1 MRIGLFTD
9 AYLPDINGVVSS
21 VVTLKKALEE
31 LGHTVFVIS
40 NHKSSK
46 ISLEDHVLRLPGLEL
61 KKFYG
66 YKMSSPFQFE
76 AFEYVRN
83 MDLDVVHVQT
93 EFGVGMFARQCAKNF
108 NIPLV
113 YTYHTTYEDYTHYI
127 NPMDLETVEHM
138 GKLAIR
144 SLSKI
149 LGNGAQAV
157 IAPSEK
163 TRNTLISYGVNTPIY
178 VVPTG
183 LDLSSFDRN
192 NLDAKKVKEIRSSLG
207 LTEEDH
213 VVVFVGRIAK
223 EKSIDIPIRA
233 VAKSK
238 DEHLHLVIVGGGPD
252 EGYYKEIVD
261 EQNCN
266 DRVHFVGRVPKEK
279 IPYYYA
285 AFDCFVSAS
294 MTETQGMTYIEA
306 LASGLCVFG
315 RRDEVLND
323 LVFEDKTGYYFDDE
337 NELVEKFDLFFSKSK
352 EQREMMVNEC
362 IAKTEPFDTELF
374 AHKAL
379 AVYEQAIDDFS
390 QAFVVEKIKM
400 VDDYVRLTVQRD
412 SDREPIKFLI
422 PLDDFFD
429 LKISVNTI
437 LDAYLVENYLE
448 LQDFYKALK
457 MAQTRA
463 LSVDCTAH
471 EIEEY
476 CSRKLDVSSEDAQTI
491 VQELEQKGLINDRQY
506 AMEKAQVWH
515 SYGQNSAQIRNKL
528 YKAGVDKDLIEEAI
542 STLEETTEIK
552 NAYAVAKRLVHNLK
566 EQSNRM
572 KRQTL
577 TNKLVTKGYSLDVAK
592 QVSESFEFDED
603 DSKSLELTIKKA
615 RRLYASFEEPK
626 RSNKIRIYCLRKGYT
641 SSQIDEILEGELVE
655 NQ

>member
-238 DEHLHLVIVGGGPD
+238 DERLHLVIVGGG
-252 EGYYKEIVD
+252 
-261 EQNCN
+261 
-266 DRVHFVGRVPKEK
+266 
-279 IPYYYA
+279 
-285 AFDCFVSAS
+285 
-294 MTETQGMTYIEA
+294 T
-306 LASGLCVFG
+306 VF
-315 RRDEVLND
+315 
-323 LVFEDKTGYYFDDE
+323 
-337 NELVEKFDLFFSKSK
+337 
-352 EQREMMVNEC
+352 
-362 IAKTEPFDTELF
+362 
-374 AHKAL
+374 
-379 AVYEQAIDDFS
+379 
-390 QAFVVEKIKM
+390 
-400 VDDYVRLTVQRD
+400 
-412 SDREPIKFLI
+412 
-422 PLDDFFD
+422 
-429 LKISVNTI
+429 
-437 LDAYLVENYLE
+437 
-448 LQDFYKALK
+448 
-457 MAQTRA
+457 
-463 LSVDCTAH
+463 
-471 EIEEY
+471 
-476 CSRKLDVSSEDAQTI
+476 
-491 VQELEQKGLINDRQY
+491 
-506 AMEKAQVWH
+506 
-515 SYGQNSAQIRNKL
+515 
-528 YKAGVDKDLIEEAI
+528 
-542 STLEETTEIK
+542 TL
-552 NAYAVAKRLVHNLK
+552 
-566 EQSNRM
+566 
-572 KRQTL
+572 
-577 TNKLVTKGYSLDVAK
+577 
-592 QVSESFEFDED
+592 
-603 DSKSLELTIKKA
+603 
-615 RRLYASFEEPK
+615 
-626 RSNKIRIYCLRKGYT
+626 
-641 SSQIDEILEGELVE
+641 
-655 NQ
+655 

>member
-21 VVTLKKALEE
+21 VVTLKRALEE

-46 ISLEDHVLRLPGLEL
+46 ISFEDHVLRLPGLEL

-66 YKMSSPFQFE
+66 YKMSSPIQFE
-76 AFEYVRN
+76 AYEYVRD
-83 MDLDVVHVQT
+83 MGLDVVHVQT

-138 GKLAIR
+138 GKIAVR
-144 SLSKI
+144 SLSRM

-163 TRNTLISYGVNTPIY
+163 TRSTLISYGVNTPIY

-183 LDLSSFDRN
+183 LELSNFDRN
-192 NLDAKKVKEIRSSLG
+192 NLDIEKVKEIRSSLG
-207 LTEEDH
+207 LSEEDH

-223 EKSIDIPIRA
+223 EKSIDVPIRA
-233 VAKSK
+233 VAKSN
-238 DEHLHLVIVGGGPD
+238 DEHLHLVIVGGGTD
-252 EGYYKEIVD
+252 EGYYKEIAD
-261 EQNCN
+261 ELNCN
-266 DRVHFVGRVPKEK
+266 DRVHFVGRVPKEE

-315 RRDEVLND
+315 RRDEVLNE

-337 NELVEKFDLFFSKSK
+337 DELVEKFDLFFGKSK
-352 EQREMMVNEC
+352 EQREAMANDC

-412 SDREPIKFLI
+412 SDREPVKFLI

-457 MAQTRA
+457 IAQTRV

-476 CSRKLDVSSEDAQTI
+476 CLRRLDVSSEDAKTI

-552 NAYAVAKRLVHNLK
+552 NAHAVAKRLVHNLK

-577 TNKLVTKGYSLDVAK
+577 TNKLITKGYSLDIAR
-592 QVSESFEFDED
+592 QVSESFEFDDD

-615 RRLYASFEEPK
+615 GRLYASFEEPK

-641 SSQIDEILEGELVE
+641 SSQIDEILEGESLE
-655 NQ
+655 N

>member
-1 MRIGLFTD
+1 M
-9 AYLPDINGVVSS
+9 
-21 VVTLKKALEE
+21 
-31 LGHTVFVIS
+31 
-40 NHKSSK
+40 
-46 ISLEDHVLRLPGLEL
+46 
-61 KKFYG
+61 
-66 YKMSSPFQFE
+66 
-76 AFEYVRN
+76 
-83 MDLDVVHVQT
+83 
-93 EFGVGMFARQCAKNF
+93 
-108 NIPLV
+108 
-113 YTYHTTYEDYTHYI
+113 
-127 NPMDLETVEHM
+127 
-138 GKLAIR
+138 
-144 SLSKI
+144 
-149 LGNGAQAV
+149 
-157 IAPSEK
+157 
-163 TRNTLISYGVNTPIY
+163 
-178 VVPTG
+178 
-183 LDLSSFDRN
+183 
-192 NLDAKKVKEIRSSLG
+192 
-207 LTEEDH
+207 
-213 VVVFVGRIAK
+213 
-223 EKSIDIPIRA
+223 
-233 VAKSK
+233 
-238 DEHLHLVIVGGGPD
+238 
-252 EGYYKEIVD
+252 D

-476 CSRKLDVSSEDAQTI
+476 CLRRLDVSSEDAQTI

>member
-46 ISLEDHVLRLPGLEL
+46 ISFEDHVLRLPGLEL

-66 YKMSSPFQFE
+66 YKMSSPIQFE
-76 AFEYVRN
+76 AYEYVRD

-93 EFGVGMFARQCAKNF
+93 EFGIGMFARQCAKNF

-113 YTYHTTYEDYTHYI
+113 YTYHTTYEDYTHYF
-127 NPMDLETVEHM
+127 NPLDLESVEHV
-138 GKLAIR
+138 GKLAVR

-192 NLDAKKVKEIRSSLG
+192 RLDMDKVRKIRASLNLGED
-207 LTEEDH
+207 DH

-223 EKSIDIPIRA
+223 EKAIEIPIKA
-233 VAKSK
+233 ASISK
-238 DEHLHLVIVGGGPD
+238 DDKLHLVIVGGGTD
-252 EGYYKEIVD
+252 EAYYKGIVD
-261 EQNCN
+261 DLNCH
-266 DRVHFVGRVPKEK
+266 DRVHFVGRVPKEE

-315 RRDEVLND
+315 RRDEVLKE

-337 NELVEKFDLFFSKSK
+337 NELVQKFDLFFSKTK
-352 EQREMMVNEC
+352 EQREKMAKDC
-362 IAKTEPFDTELF
+362 IARTEPFDTELF

-390 QAFVVEKIKM
+390 QAFTVEKIKM
-400 VDDYVRLTVQRD
+400 QDDYVRLTVLRD
-412 SDREPIKFLI
+412 SDREPLKFLI

-429 LKISVNTI
+429 LKISVNTM

-457 MAQTRA
+457 QAQTRA
-463 LSVDCTAH
+463 LSVDCPH
-471 EIEEY
+471 
-476 CSRKLDVSSEDAQTI
+476 
-491 VQELEQKGLINDRQY
+491 
-506 AMEKAQVWH
+506 H
-515 SYGQNSAQIRNKL
+515 
-528 YKAGVDKDLIEEAI
+528 
-542 STLEETTEIK
+542 
-552 NAYAVAKRLVHNLK
+552 
-566 EQSNRM
+566 
-572 KRQTL
+572 
-577 TNKLVTKGYSLDVAK
+577 
-592 QVSESFEFDED
+592 
-603 DSKSLELTIKKA
+603 
-615 RRLYASFEEPK
+615 
-626 RSNKIRIYCLRKGYT
+626 
-641 SSQIDEILEGELVE
+641 
-655 NQ
+655 